1 MTYHAFN
8 MFWFYLGFATVA
20 LGAAYSFYA
29 RGGKAFARE
38 QKEEEAEKPAEAPA
52 PYVML
57 SAEP

>member
-20 LGAAYSFYA
+20 VGGAYSFYA

-38 QKEEEAEKPAEAPA
+38 PEEEGEKVAEAPT

-57 SAEP
+57 GAEP